1 MDAALLLLADG
12 RFPTGGHAYSA
23 GTETAVAVGD
33 VVDLASLERYLAA
46 RLTTTGRVE
55 AGFAAAAASD
65 RFDLGTLDDEYSARI
80 PSPYLRSV
88 SRRQGR
94 QLIRAAGALWP
105 QVEHLATTP
114 DGPHQAIALG
124 AVTRVAGG
132 SADDA
137 ATMVIHHLAGAIA
150 TAAVRLLGLD
160 PVAVAAVQLR
170 STTDAVATLLAERPW
185 EVRTPSELPATG
197 GALTEI
203 LGERHGSLDARL
215 FVA

>member
-23 GTETAVAVGD
+23 GTESAVAVGD
-33 VVDLASLERYLAA
+33 VVDLPSLERYLAA
-46 RLTTTGRVE
+46 RLATTGRVE

-80 PSPYLRSV
+80 PSPYLRSI

-94 QLIRAAGALWP
+94 QLIRAASALWP
-105 QVEHLATTP
+105 EVEHLARTP
-114 DGPHQAIALG
+114 DGPHQAIAMG
-124 AVTRVAGG
+124 VATRAAGG
-132 SADDA
+132 SSDDA
-137 ATMVIHHLAGAIA
+137 ATMAVHHLAGAVA
-150 TAAVRLLGLD
+150 TAAVRMLGLD
-160 PVAVAAVQLR
+160 PIAVAAVQLR
-170 STTDAVATLLAERPW
+170 RAEQAVAALLAERPW
-185 EVRTPSELPATG
+185 DVHDPSDLPADG
-197 GALTEI
+197 GILTEI